1 MSLLESSS
9 SVASSPSEPRGVL
22 VRRQKTNI
30 YTVLLLIA
38 VVALAFGCLMMILE
52 WMQYSFQYKPPA
64 SLRSAAIATPF
75 DVKV

>member
-9 SVASSPSEPRGVL
+9 EHSERPRGIL
-22 VRRQKTNI
+22 VRRQTTSI

-38 VVALAFGCLMMILE
+38 VVALAISSLMMILE
-52 WMQYSFQYKPPA
+52 WAQYGFQYKPPA
-64 SLRSAAIATPF
+64 SMRSAAITSPF